1 MGVPSL
7 YRTLVKNYAKIQDV
21 SNEHIE
27 YLFLDFNCL
36 IHHCL
41 KNVDVKDVPLREM
54 DECVINEVLR
64 YSIYIITKVVKP
76 TRLVYIAVDGPVPV
90 AKMDRQRSRRFK
102 KTQDEAF
109 KQKTKKKYNMN
120 DTGKT
125 FDSNKITPGTVFMS
139 KLTGR
144 IKNYITIGAFAEH
157 AKNSFKVIYSDSNV
171 VGEGEHKIFDFIRN
185 AKTTPKMCVYGM
197 DADLIILSMC
207 VKRPHIKLMR
217 ESSHVDTNAESEFS
231 YLDIDTCKKFLY
243 EDCVPEAMRND
254 LTIDNFV
261 NDFTFYSMIG
271 GNDFVHPVAHCKIR
285 NGGLEKLTRM
295 YIIVYSTLS
304 KNLIV
309 DDEIQYD
316 FLKLMF
322 SKMTDSEDVGMKKI
336 YCNKPNAQNEKLTY
350 ERELEMYEHS
360 EYTNVKNP
368 FHLFYKDEFE
378 KINFYGHYDDWT
390 KQYNEYFFKDE
401 QDGVKQYLHS
411 LVWAK
416 KYYQGEVTS
425 WIFSNKHR
433 VAPLAKTILEHM
445 EESML
450 KPDFTLFHPLTP
462 LEQLMYVMPSH
473 SHKLL
478 PITLQDFMID
488 EESPIREY
496 YPNKFKLDAVA
507 GCKNIYSE
515 ALLPDINIDNIRRV
529 VANVPLDDR
538 DVMRN
543 NIVDTY
549 FHKTFNSKSHA
560 HVNS

>member
-7 YRTLVKNYAKIQDV
+7 YRTLVTNYANIQDV

-41 KNVDVKDVPLREM
+41 KISGVKDVHLREI

-76 TRLVYIAVDGPVPV
+76 TRLVYLAVDGPVPV

-102 KTQDEAF
+102 KTQDVAF
-109 KQKTKKKYNMN
+109 SQKTKRKYDMEESSR
-120 DTGKT
+120 T

-139 KLTGR
+139 KLTAR
-144 IKNYITIGAFAEH
+144 IKNYITIGAFAQH
-157 AKNSFKVIYSDSNV
+157 AKKSSFKVIYSDSNV
-171 VGEGEHKIFDFIRN
+171 AGEGEHKIFDFIRN
-185 AKTTPKMCVYGM
+185 AKTTPKICVYGM

-207 VKRPHIKLMR
+207 VRRPFIKLMR
-217 ESSHVDTNAESEFS
+217 ESSHIDAKSDSEFS
-231 YLDIDTCKKFLY
+231 YLDIDVCKKVLY
-243 EDCVPEAMRND
+243 EDYVPDGMRND
-254 LTIDNFV
+254 LTIDSFV
-261 NDFTFYSMIG
+261 NDFTFYSMLG
-271 GNDFVHPVAHCKIR
+271 GNDFVHPIAHCKIR

-295 YIIVYSTLS
+295 YLIVYSTLR
-304 KNLIV
+304 KNLII

-316 FLKLMF
+316 FLKQLFNRM
-322 SKMTDSEDVGMKKI
+322 MDSEDVGVKKV
-336 YCNKPNAQNEKLTY
+336 YCNKPYASNEKLTY
-350 ERELEMYEHS
+350 EREIELYEHS

-368 FHLFYKDEFE
+368 FHLFYRDEFT
-378 KINFYGHYDDWT
+378 KINFYDHYDSWSE
-390 KQYNEYFFKDE
+390 KYNEYFFNGNEK
-401 QDGVKQYLHS
+401 DGVIQYLHS

-416 KYYQGEVTS
+416 QYYQGNTPS

-433 VAPLAKTILEHM
+433 VAPLVRTIIEHM
-445 EESML
+445 DESML
-450 KPDFTLFHPLTP
+450 RPNFILFQPLTP
-462 LEQLMYVMPSH
+462 IEQLRYVMPAH
-473 SHKLL
+473 CHKLL
-478 PITLQDFMID
+478 PMTLQDFLID

-515 ALLPDINIDNIRRV
+515 ALLPEIDIDRIRRI

-538 DVMRN
+538 DIMRN
-543 NIVDTY
+543 TIVDTY
-549 FHKTFNSKSHA
+549 FHKSFTPQRHA
-560 HVNS
+560 NP